1 MEASE
6 TFGAGVD
13 DPADDPFAGSD
24 FGELDGDD
32 GATLDANEAEIPTV
46 NADGE
51 VIDPPPAETDP
62 TPASSPASAAGAEA
76 TPATSPAA
84 APSAPAAPSESAQ
97 SQPSP
102 AMPPP
107 APTGETNH
115 AAAPSAPTSPAATE
129 PKTLADA
136 EQAVAAAVQEVDVD
150 DTVAAEDDLSEAQ
163 AAQDVAAAANPPE
176 AAAAAPAVAEIP
188 AAAPAT
194 EAVVEESS
202 ADPEDAAPPAEK
214 KDKRD
219 RVTHRRYTILQV
231 LGPDDFKRV
240 SWYEDKDG
248 KMVARGNGAKRQRIA
263 LARDGEQAL
272 AIGYAALGSPEKGVT
287 LVAVAVSLFQPKTVQ
302 PDEPEPAKRK
312 LKIS

>member
-24 FGELDGDD
+24 FGELEGDD
-32 GATLDANEAEIPTV
+32 ATLGGGAEIPTV
-46 NADGE
+46 NADGD
-51 VIDPPPAETDP
+51 VIDPPPAEKDP

-84 APSAPAAPSESAQ
+84 APSAPAAPSEPAQPAETPPSAQ
-97 SQPSP
+97 
-102 AMPPP
+102 ATP
-107 APTGETNH
+107 APTPE
-115 AAAPSAPTSPAATE
+115 AATE
-129 PKTLADA
+129 QKTLADA
-136 EQAVAAAVQEVDVD
+136 EQAVAEAVNEVDVD
-150 DTVAAEDDLSEAQ
+150 DTAAAEEDLSVAQ
-163 AAQDVAAAANPPE
+163 QAEDVAAAASPTP
-176 AAAAAPAVAEIP
+176 AAAAAPAAAETP
-188 AAAPAT
+188 ALPTQAAA
-194 EAVVEESS
+194 EESS
-202 ADPEDAAPPAEK
+202 ADPEDAPPPDEK

-231 LGPDDFKRV
+231 LGPDEFKRV